1 MKNINYKIFIIGF
14 ISVLFNLLLHNFG
27 VYSILETKLYDL
39 RFKIRGP
46 APQHENIADVILLE
60 IDDEAYRLIPEPYP
74 YPRGNVWARVVR
86 NLTNADAKVIAFDIQ
101 FDSEDFSS
109 MIFENSSNPDCN
121 NCDYQNQDE
130 EFKQA
135 INYAQN
141 HNTKIVLA
149 SKIGFEPNRVPNTY
163 LITPTESIME
173 ANPYIGLVDHE
184 VDAIDNVSRRYSIF
198 GIVPS
203 MPKEKHLSFGV
214 QSALAFLDL
223 DENKNKISQ
232 DVKNDKI
239 DINGLSIHAF
249 RKEASFLI
257 NYYGPPSYSQ
267 PLRERAFKRYSLSL
281 VMDNLDYKLLN
292 ETNDEDINWMDMYS
306 DPNHGLYK
314 HFKDRNPFKD
324 KVVVIGSSLK
334 EDHDFN
340 ETPFF
345 SYNNNEYP
353 TPGLEFHANA
363 IQQLIDGQY
372 IRIPTQALNLTS
384 ESFISHLLMIIGF
397 VMITLLISNS
407 SYIFITISSI
417 VSLCLIWFSISMG
430 LFINDQL
437 WLLKII
443 GQLFNLSFDLRPY
456 NIADTLYLVPVFFP
470 IATILS
476 TYGFNLSYNLFN
488 EQKNKLFLRETF
500 GRYLSPKLIDDIY
513 ASKKMPELGGQTG
526 IRTAFFSDI
535 ESFST
540 IAEELSASELVELLN
555 EFLSEQTEIL
565 INNQGTLDKYQGDAI
580 IAFFGAPIFMED
592 HAKKALDTAINLQ
605 ENLLSLKNRWK
616 QQNKWS
622 NNILNMNMRIGINTG
637 EMVTGNMG
645 SKVNMNYTMM
655 GEEVNLAARLESGAK
670 LYGIYFHTTYNTLKE
685 AGLEYYEWR
694 YIDRVIFKGF
704 SEPRQTVEIFGYKGK
719 THKDISKLIKSFH
732 EGLKYYYKQ
741 DWENAI
747 KCFKNSEKHETIYH
761 QKDIN
766 PSTIFIDRCHG
777 FINNKL
783 PDNWDGSYKLEK
795 K

>member
-14 ISVLFNLLLHNFG
+14 ISVVFNLFLHNFG

-46 APQHENIADVILLE
+46 LPDSENITDVVLVE
-60 IDDEAYRLIPEPYP
+60 VDDEAYRLIPEPYP

-86 NLTNADAKVIAFDIQ
+86 NLTDAGAKVIAFDVQ

-109 MIFENSSNPDCN
+109 IIFEKNSYSECN
-121 NCDYQNQDE
+121 DCDYQNQDE

-135 INYAQN
+135 INYAKK
-141 HNTKIVLA
+141 HNTKIILA
-149 SKIGFEPNRVPNTY
+149 SKIGFEPNRVPSTY
-163 LITPTESIME
+163 LITPTKSIME

-203 MPKEKHLSFGV
+203 VPNEKHISFGV

-223 DENKNKISQ
+223 DQKKNNIIQ
-232 DVKNDKI
+232 DVENDKI

-257 NYYGPPSYSQ
+257 NYYGPPSSTYV
-267 PLRERAFKRYSLSL
+267 PRTFKRYSVSQII
-281 VMDNLDYKLLN
+281 DNVDYNLLDDGI
-292 ETNDEDINWMDMYS
+292 DEDGNWIDMYIN
-306 DPNHGLYK
+306 PNNDYYNI
-314 HFKDRNPFKD
+314 FKDRSPFKD
-324 KVVVIGSSLK
+324 KVIVIGSSLK

-372 IRIPTQALNLTS
+372 IKVPTQALNLTS
-384 ESFISHLLMIIGF
+384 ESFIYHLLMITGF

-417 VSLCLIWFSISMG
+417 IALCLIWFSVSMG

-443 GQLFNLSFDLRPY
+443 GQLFNLSFNLAPY
-456 NIADTLYLVPVFFP
+456 NITDTLYLVPVFFP
-470 IATILS
+470 IATILT
-476 TYGFNLSYNLFN
+476 TYGLNLSYNLFN

-513 ASKKMPELGGQTG
+513 TSKKMPELGGQSG
-526 IRTAFFSDI
+526 VRTAFFSDI

-540 IAEELSASELVELLN
+540 IAEELSASDLVELLN

-565 INNQGTLDKYQGDAI
+565 INNKGTLDKYQGDAI
-580 IAFFGAPIFMED
+580 IAFFGAPVFTER
-592 HAKKALDTAINLQ
+592 HAKQALDTGINLQ
-605 ENLLSLKNRWK
+605 KNLLSLKNRWK
-616 QQNKWS
+616 KQGDKWS
-622 NNILNMNMRIGINTG
+622 SNVLNMNMRIGINTG

-645 SKVNMNYTMM
+645 SSLNMNYTMM
-655 GEEVNLAARLESGAK
+655 GEEVNLASRLESGAK
-670 LYGIYFHTTYNTLKE
+670 LYGIYFHTTYNTLQA
-685 AGLEYYEWR
+685 AGTDYYEWR
-694 YIDRVIFKGF
+694 YIDKVIFKGF
-704 SEPRQTVEIFGYKGK
+704 SEWRQTIEIFGYKGE
-719 THKDISKLIKSFH
+719 THSDTSKLIELFH
-732 EGLKYYYKQ
+732 KGLDYYYQQ
-741 DWENAI
+741 DWNNAI
-747 KCFKNSEKHETIYH
+747 KCFKKSEKYETILH
-761 QKDIN
+761 RKDIN
-766 PSTIFIDRCHG
+766 PSVIFIKRCYE
-777 FINNKL
+777 FTDNP
-783 PDNWDGSYKLEK
+783 PDKNWDGHYRLDK